1 MRAAGR
7 RASTASC
14 PASWA
19 TRCCERCA
27 LPGMRRMRS
36 GTARRWSDRTRR
48 HETVHQTGVT
58 RDTRRERPR
67 PTPPN
72 IPRARLGSL
81 SRARVN
87 NSRRADR
94 RPRVAAHEPPSLGA
108 PRGVGGVRHGL
119 ASNHQFRSI
128 RRTGPCA
135 CGSSRATSA
144 IITATSALATTTP
157 LACRVSSQPSRLSTI
172 RCPLALGAACAG
184 LQRRPGG

>member
-36 GTARRWSDRTRR
+36 GTVRRWSDRTRR
-48 HETVHQTGVT
+48 HETVHQTRVT
-58 RDTRRERPR
+58 RDTGRKKCLGE
-67 PTPPN
+67 T
-72 IPRARLGSL
+72 PRALAL
-81 SRARVN
+81 LPQTYHERARTIIG
-87 NSRRADR
+87 AA
-94 RPRVAAHEPPSLGA
+94 RVAAHEPPALGA
-108 PRGVGGVRHGL
+108 PRGSGGVRHGL

-128 RRTGPCA
+128 RRTGHCA
-135 CGSSRATSA
+135 FGSSRATSA
-144 IITATSALATTTP
+144 IITAASALATTTP

>member
-48 HETVHQTGVT
+48 HETVHQTCVT
-58 RDTRRERPR
+58 RDMLERPR

-72 IPRARLGSL
+72 IPRAR
-81 SRARVN
+81 VN
-87 NSRRADR
+87 NNR
-94 RPRVAAHEPPSLGA
+94 RPRVAAHEPPALGA

-135 CGSSRATSA
+135 CGSSRATSP